1 MDSERAARRSTPYT
15 QRLLNPRRSR
25 FIELNV
31 DDPWTTPP
39 PPDNVPRW
47 PADENERTWADV
59 KKAEGGDTS
68 SDDIRIWQAR
78 ERLSSASKV
87 DSMMITRLIDGSRL
101 GTRLLTVACTMLMAL
116 LLLFDLPFLGM
127 AGPSIKGVEAGLIR
141 EKEGVDRQR
150 RVSSIRR
157 RDDSPT
163 DVCSRWSHQSALI
176 NGTIYLYGGHT
187 SQEAGQ
193 DQNTWVNDFL
203 SIDITKNFDI
213 SNPPLRGLPQP
224 PGPPAVSNGYLWNSY
239 SQLYMYGGEYSDKP
253 RAYPDDFSLWVYDL
267 KSSSWSEKSN
277 PKTSAGNNSD
287 GGNQPVQRSAE
298 GAGVSV
304 PELGRGFYFA
314 GHLDPYTTKDW
325 SLPVPRVYLKSLIE
339 YTFPGYPNSGIES
352 MGNGKKAG
360 DDGIWRNITQ
370 GGIQDTARFTS
381 RADSSLVYVPGFGAQ
396 GILLSLGG
404 GTNESFSQMNVID
417 VYDIANSTWYK
428 QSTSGKYP
436 ILRVNPCAVAASAA
450 DGSSTNIYMYGGQNL
465 IPADNQ
471 TQYGDMWVLTIP
483 SFTWISV
490 DTDSQSTP
498 PARVGHTC
506 NLYNGQI
513 IVVGGYTGRD
523 LACDSGFY
531 VFNASALT
539 WQNTYTA
546 LKGGNDLN
554 QQVAQQ
560 KDPLAIGG
568 SYGYQVPGPVIDV
581 IGGNPS
587 GGATV
592 TAPAQLATAGP
603 LATGK
608 PVTYTVRGPD
618 GAVVTEV
625 AGSPGSGNG
634 TTGGNGKSGP
644 NVGAIVA
651 GVVAGLF
658 AVLAAYLGFCTW
670 VYRRQL
676 KLYKN
681 HVTMTQRHAAG
692 TLIPEKSP
700 FLSSNRDSSQ
710 RPTGG
715 ASSIAG
721 AASGNSGSN
730 SGGPGSGHPS
740 LPPVPG
746 LPQEHSR
753 SSGGNTT
760 GGGAGLSTTA
770 NSSVEDL
777 MNGQEP
783 SFVGVLLN
791 PRRSLRV
798 INRD

>member
-1 MDSERAARRSTPYT
+1 MDPERPLRRCTPSS
-15 QRLLNPRRSR
+15 QRLLNPRKSR
-25 FIELNV
+25 FIEV
-31 DDPWTTPP
+31 DVDHPLTTPP
-39 PPDNVPRW
+39 PLHNLPQWQLDAKEQIRTG
-47 PADENERTWADV
+47 AERIQNKDA
-59 KKAEGGDTS
+59 S
-68 SDDIRIWQAR
+68 SIRSRDSRPR
-78 ERLSSASKV
+78 ERPLLLSRV
-87 DSMMITRLIDGSRL
+87 DSTAIGRLVAGTTPFTRLFTL
-101 GTRLLTVACTMLMAL
+101 ACTMLIAIP
-116 LLLFDLPFLGM
+116 LLFDLPSLSA
-127 AGPSIKGVEAGLIR
+127 AGPSVIGAEAGLIR
-141 EKEGVDRQR
+141 EENGLGRVR
-150 RVSSIRR
+150 RSASMQR

-163 DVCSRWSHQSALI
+163 AVCNRWSHQSALV
-176 NGTIYLYGGHT
+176 NGTIYIYGGHT
-187 SQEAGQ
+187 SQQAGQ
-193 DQNTWVNDFL
+193 DQNTWTNDL
-203 SIDITKNFDI
+203 VSMDVTKNFDI
-213 SNPPLRGLPQP
+213 SNPPLKGLPQP
-224 PGPPAVSNGYLWNSY
+224 SGPPAVSNGYLWNSY
-239 SQLYMYGGEYSDKP
+239 NALYMYGGEYSDKP
-253 RAYPDDFSLWVYDL
+253 RAYPDDFSLWVYDIA
-267 KSSSWSEKSN
+267 SSSWSQKSS

-298 GAGVSV
+298 GAGISI

-325 SLPVPRVYLKSLIE
+325 ALPVARVYLKSLLE
-339 YTFPGYPNSGIES
+339 YTFPGYANSGVES
-352 MGNGKKAG
+352 LGSGQKAG
-360 DDGIWRNITQ
+360 GDGVWRNITQ

-381 RADSSLVYVPGFGAQ
+381 RADSALVFVPGFGAQ

-404 GTNESFSQMNVID
+404 GTNESYSQMNVID
-417 VYDIANSTWYK
+417 VYDIATSSWYK

-465 IPADNQ
+465 IPPENQ
-471 TQYGDMWVLTIP
+471 TQYGDMWILTVP

-490 DTDSQSTP
+490 DTDKQSTP

-506 NLYNGQI
+506 NLYNGQM
-513 IVVGGYTGRD
+513 IVVGGYTGKD
-523 LACDSGFY
+523 LGCDSGFY
-531 VFNASALT
+531 VFNATALT
-539 WQNTYTA
+539 WQNTYTS
-546 LKGGNDLN
+546 LQGSNPLN
-554 QQVAQQ
+554 QQAAQQ
-560 KDPLAIGG
+560 KDPVGLGG
-568 SYGYQVPGPVIDV
+568 SYGYQVPAPVISV
-581 IGGNPS
+581 IGGGAS

-592 TAPAQLATAGP
+592 TAPAQLATEGP

-608 PVTYTVRGPD
+608 PVTYTVT
-618 GAVVTEV
+618 GANGAKVTEV
-625 AGSPGSGNG
+625 VGAPGTNNGGGSGGNG
-634 TTGGNGKSGP
+634 KGNGKSGP
-644 NVGAIVA
+644 NIGAIVA

-658 AVLAAYLGFCTW
+658 AILAAYLGFCTW

-700 FLSSNRDSSQ
+700 FLSSGGTSS
-710 RPTGG
+710 RPHGG
-715 ASSIAG
+715 SSTVG
-721 AASGNSGSN
+721 AASSGS
-730 SGGPGSGHPS
+730 GPGSGPESGNPS

-753 SSGGNTT
+753 GSGSAA
-760 GGGAGLSTTA
+760 AGVSTTA

>member
-1 MDSERAARRSTPYT
+1 MDPERPSRRWAPSS
-15 QRLLNPRRSR
+15 QRILNPRKSR
-25 FIELNV
+25 FVEV
-31 DDPWTTPP
+31 DVDSPSNTPP
-39 PPDNVPRW
+39 PFGNIPQWQIDKK
-47 PADENERTWADV
+47 EQLRTDV
-59 KKAEGGDTS
+59 KENQGKDAFNTKS
-68 SDDIRIWQAR
+68 RVSRQS
-78 ERLSSASKV
+78 ERPPIALRA
-87 DSMMITRLIDGSRL
+87 DSMTIRRLVDGTTLYTRV
-101 GTRLLTVACTMLMAL
+101 LTMACTMLIAVP
-116 LLLFDLPFLGM
+116 LLFDLSFLGK
-127 AGPSIKGVEAGLIR
+127 AGPNVIGAEAGLIR
-141 EKEGVDRQR
+141 EKNGISRGR
-150 RVSSIRR
+150 RSVSIQR

-163 DVCSRWSHQSALI
+163 DVCNRWSHQSALI
-176 NGTIYLYGGHT
+176 NGTVYIYGGHT
-187 SQEAGQ
+187 SQEPNQ
-193 DQNTWVNDFL
+193 DQNTWTNDFV
-203 SIDITKNFDI
+203 SVDVTKDFDI
-213 SNPPLRGLPQP
+213 SSPPLKGLPQP
-224 PGPPAVSNGYLWNSY
+224 SGPPAVSNGYLWNSY
-239 SQLYMYGGEYSDKP
+239 SSLYVYGGEYSDKP
-253 RAYPDDFSLWVYDL
+253 RAYPDDFSLWVYDIA
-267 KSSSWSEKSN
+267 SSSWSEKSN

-287 GGNQPVQRSAE
+287 GGNQPVQRAAE
-298 GAGVSV
+298 GAGISV

-314 GHLDPYTTKDW
+314 GHLDPYTTKGW
-325 SLPVPRVYLKSLIE
+325 ALPVPRVYLKSLLE
-339 YTFPGYPNSGIES
+339 YTFPGYANSGVES
-352 MGNGKKAG
+352 LGSGKKAG
-360 DDGIWRNITQ
+360 DDGVWRNITQ

-381 RADSSLVYVPGFGAQ
+381 RADSALVFVPGFGAQ

-417 VYDIANSTWYK
+417 VYDVATSTWYK

-471 TQYGDMWVLTIP
+471 TQYGDMWILTIP

-490 DTDSQSTP
+490 DTDTQSTP

-506 NLYNGQI
+506 NLYNGQMV
-513 IVVGGYTGRD
+513 VVGGYTGKD
-523 LACDSGFY
+523 LGCDSGFY
-531 VFNASALT
+531 IFNASALT

-546 LKGGNDLN
+546 LDGSDPLN
-554 QQVAQQ
+554 QQVAQR
-560 KDPLAIGG
+560 KDPLGLGG
-568 SYGYQVPGPVIDV
+568 SYGYQVPEPVISV
-581 IGGNPS
+581 IGGHAS

-608 PVTYTVRGPD
+608 PVTYTVTGAN

-625 AGSPGSGNG
+625 AGSPGSNNGGGGGGSTGNG
-634 TTGGNGKSGP
+634 NGKGNGKSGP
-644 NVGAIVA
+644 NIGAIVA

-692 TLIPEKSP
+692 TLIPEKSL
-700 FLSSNRDSSQ
+700 FLSSGGNSSRQ
-710 RPTGG
+710 QGG
-715 ASSIAG
+715 SSTVG
-721 AASGNSGSN
+721 AASSGS
-730 SGGPGSGHPS
+730 GPGSGHPS

-746 LPQEHSR
+746 LPQEHSGG
-753 SSGGNTT
+753 SGSQARGM
-760 GGGAGLSTTA
+760 STTA